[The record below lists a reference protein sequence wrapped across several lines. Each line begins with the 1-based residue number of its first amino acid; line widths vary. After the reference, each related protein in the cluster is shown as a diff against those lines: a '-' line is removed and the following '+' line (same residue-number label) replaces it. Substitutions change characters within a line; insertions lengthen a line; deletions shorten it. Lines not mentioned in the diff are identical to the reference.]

1 MLQLEEKVD
10 YMVYFYEHQQGETLI
25 LVKAIGITVK
35 GKKILGWIMTSE
47 KQLVK
52 LNLGNKEECKEVL
65 VNAILLSVFQ
75 THI

>member
-1 MLQLEEKVD
+1 MLQPEEKVD
-10 YMVYFYEHQQGETLI
+10 YMVYFYEHQQGELLYWFKL
-25 LVKAIGITVK
+25 LVTVK